1 MDMRTINYECFKGKT
16 VIVTGGSQG
25 VGKGIS
31 KAFLENGANV
41 VIADINDDISFDL
54 KDMACGDLCFKKTDL
69 TIQDDIKDLIKFV
82 FERFGGMDI
91 LVNNARPKFK
101 NNEDGSH
108 KSFLSGW
115 DQGMDVLLKAPVQLA
130 EYAFPYLKKSNS
142 ACIVSIGSTNAN
154 YVSSQPLVYHVAKSG
169 LVQMT
174 RYLAQKMGKNG
185 IRVNCVSPG
194 LINFQDENRSLF
206 KSNLNKKI
214 IKSLVPLGRG
224 CFVQEIADTV
234 LYLCSNSSTYITGQV
249 LVLDG
254 GMVTGDH
261 FEVIKNTIEGGVWE

>member
-1 MDMRTINYECFKGKT
+1 MKTINYECFKGKT

-41 VIADINDDISFDL
+41 VNANVNDGVGFDL
-54 KDMACGDLCFKKTDL
+54 KNIAWGDLCFKKTDL
-69 TIQDDIKDLIKFV
+69 TIQSDIKELVKFV
-82 FERFGGMDI
+82 IDKFGAIDI
-91 LVNNARPKFK
+91 LVNNARPKFI
-101 NNEDGSH
+101 NNEDGSYN
-108 KSFLSGW
+108 KFLSGW
-115 DQGMDVLLKAPVQLA
+115 EQGMDVLLKAPVQLA
-130 EYAFPYLKKSNS
+130 DYALPYLKKSNS
-142 ACIVSIGSTNAN
+142 GCIVSIGSTNAN

-174 RYLAQKMGKNG
+174 RYLAHKLGKNG

-224 CFVQEIADTV
+224 CSVTEIADTV
-234 LYLCSNSSTYITGQV
+234 LYLCSNSSTYINGQV
-249 LVLDG
+249 IVLDG
-254 GMVTGDH
+254 GMVAGDH
-261 FEVIKNTIEGGVWE
+261 FEVIKNALEERVWE